1 MDGDEQEEEE
11 DRAGELE
18 EKGEDQEHMEETET
32 ETGAKLVSVLRKGT
46 PHQSSGRQSRVT
58 IQIGR
63 VTIVPPWVSSTLL

>member
-1 MDGDEQEEEE
+1 MDGDEQEE

-18 EKGEDQEHMEETET
+18 EKGEDQEQMEQTET